1 MSLGGGFCLLLGG
14 FESAVFHLSYG
25 VMARGVV
32 GWGIL
37 ATCVAINERIKA
49 YYTLLTT
56 KRNNLHILAVARLEA
71 YGGGSWYVEVAA
83 EGQRAVELQ
92 VAIHLE
98 EVEVRTHLNRSVARV
113 SYPEGDHSAAGVV
126 LNIILGEFDRE
137 AAFGMH
143 LNIPAT
149 TAIRFEPGDEKEVEL
164 VEYSGKRRVIGFNS
178 LVSGYTGRE
187 DEPTYYPRHAHAL
200 RTMHKAGFKDEKKRC
215 KTDKSDC
222 SSAQK

>member
-1 MSLGGGFCLLLGG
+1 MNNNSNSVSKNVVIPQSKTIAPQK
-14 FESAVFHLSYG
+14 ESAPQKKCCDKSLYPDQAGFTPEERVAVGAVILSEDDIEYNTCRPCATIKVKNTGDRPIQVGSHFHFF
-25 VMARGVV
+25 
-32 GWGIL
+32 
-37 ATCVAINERIKA
+37 
-49 YYTLLTT
+49 
-56 KRNNLHILAVARLEA
+56 
-71 YGGGSWYVEVAA
+71 EV
-83 EGQRAVELQ
+83 
-92 VAIHLE
+92 
-98 EVEVRTHLNRSVARV
+98 NR
-113 SYPEGDHSAAGVV
+113 Y
-126 LNIILGEFDRE
+126 LEFDRE

-215 KTDKSDC
+215 KTDKGDC

>member
-1 MSLGGGFCLLLGG
+1 M
-14 FESAVFHLSYG
+14 
-25 VMARGVV
+25 
-32 GWGIL
+32 
-37 ATCVAINERIKA
+37 
-49 YYTLLTT
+49 
-56 KRNNLHILAVARLEA
+56 NNN
-71 YGGGSWYVEVAA
+71 S
-83 EGQRAVELQ
+83 
-92 VAIHLE
+92 
-98 EVEVRTHLNRSVARV
+98 RSVTKNAVTHKSDTTAKKEATTHTPACDKRL
-113 SYPEGDHSAAGVV
+113 YPEESGFLPAERVAVGAVILSEDDIEYNTCRRVVTLRVRNTGDRPIQVGSHFHFFEVNRY
-126 LNIILGEFDRE
+126 LEFDRE

-215 KTDKSDC
+215 KIDKGDC